1 MRMDFEEINDNL
13 TEYEKYIDENGL
25 PYCDYK
31 MHRGK
36 DWEIS
41 PIEKFQHG
49 INRIIRIVKSY
60 KANTLTDLL
69 KKVQEQVKKDRV
81 EKNKQWK
88 TKAMKIVP
96 QNFEDKME
104 KMMIENAEK
113 MDTLT
118 EIVKNQHF
126 MIQRLMTCHHFK

>member
-1 MRMDFEEINDNL
+1 MDFEEINDNL